1 LFARGGMGY
10 PSSMAIHLE
19 ESPVCS
25 TPDTL
30 GGTLRFRGTRVP
42 AQTLLDYL
50 DDGYTIDE
58 FIEFFDSVRKDD
70 AIAFLKIARG
80 DATAA

>member
-1 LFARGGMGY
+1 
-10 PSSMAIHLE
+10 MAITIE
-19 ESPVCS
+19 ASPVCS

-50 DDGYTIDE
+50 DDGYSVDE
-58 FIEFFDSVRKDD
+58 FLEFFDSVKRVD
-70 AIAFLKIARG
+70 ALAFLQIARG
-80 DATAA
+80 NETAA